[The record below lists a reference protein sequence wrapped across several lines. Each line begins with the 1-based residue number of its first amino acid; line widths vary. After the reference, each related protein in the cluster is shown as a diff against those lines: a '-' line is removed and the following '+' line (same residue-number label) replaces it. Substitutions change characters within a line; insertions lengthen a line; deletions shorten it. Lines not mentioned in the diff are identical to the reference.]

1 VGSAA
6 RENIGVIEMVIWKV
20 SLAITDRQTVT
31 MPKDANI
38 LSVQEQGS
46 AGLQLWAIVDPDGA
60 KEHRVIEIV
69 GTGNPMQDVT
79 KEGLARLHL
88 ATVQTNGGLLV
99 WHVFELL

>member
-1 VGSAA
+1 M
-6 RENIGVIEMVIWKV
+6 EVIRKYGLPIF
-20 SLAITDRQTVT
+20 DRQTVT

-38 LSVQEQGS
+38 LSVQDQAG
-46 AGLQLWAIVDPDGA
+46 GLQLWAIVNPDA
-60 KEHRVIEIV
+60 EREQRLIEIV

>member
-1 VGSAA
+1 
-6 RENIGVIEMVIWKV
+6 MVIWKFN
-20 SLAITDRQTVT
+20 LKITDRQTVE
-31 MPKDANI
+31 MPFGAEI
-38 LSVQEQGS
+38 LSVQQQGS

-88 ATVQTNGGLLV
+88 ATVQTNGGLLA

>member
-1 VGSAA
+1 
-6 RENIGVIEMVIWKV
+6 MVIWKF
-20 SLAITDRQTVT
+20 SLPIVDRQTVT
-31 MPKDANI
+31 MPKDASI
-38 LSVQEQGS
+38 LSVQQQGS
-46 AGLQLWAIVDPDGA
+46 GGLQLWAIVEPDA
-60 KEHRVIEIV
+60 AREQRVIEIV